1 MSNIITTQA
10 AKLGERFGME
20 GDGRELVQ
28 VLKSTAF
35 KGEVTD
41 AQMAALMVVA
51 NQYGL
56 NPFTRELF
64 AFPDKQN
71 GIVPVVGVDGW
82 SRIINSHP
90 QFDGIEFHHADEFV
104 TMPGAKP
111 APEWIECHIHRKDR
125 SRPVVVREYLD
136 EVYRAPFKG
145 KYGDV
150 TGPWQTHTKRFLRH
164 KAMIQCARLAF
175 GYGGIYDQDEAER
188 IVEASSVK
196 HMGAADVVTPPAPT
210 APTFYEQTKFDGNF
224 AKWAETIA
232 TGRKTAADYINFAS
246 TRGEPFTEEQK
257 ARLLSVKKAPASQT
271 DVQDVQPKDP
281 PATAADEGAPAVTYA
296 DLAGR
301 LRNAANQDALDEA
314 ATLIGVVENPQHRA
328 ELTAIYNDAQAAFS

>member
-1 MSNIITTQA
+1 MSNALTTLTRTLA
-10 AKLGERFGME
+10 TKLDM
-20 GDGRELVQ
+20 GDGTDLIGT
-28 VLKSTAF
+28 LKATAF
-35 KGEVTD
+35 KGEVSD
-41 AQMAALMVVA
+41 AQMTALLVVA
-51 NQYGL
+51 NQYAL
-56 NPFTRELF
+56 NPWTKEIY
-64 AFPDKQN
+64 AFPDKNN

-196 HMGAADVVTPPAPT
+196 HMGAADVVAPP
-210 APTFYEQTKFDGNF
+210 APTFYEQTKFDHNLP
-224 AKWAETIA
+224 KWAETIA
-232 TGRKTAADYINFAS
+232 QGRKSAADYIAFAQ
-246 TRGEPFTEEQK
+246 TRGEPFTEDQK
-257 ARLLSVKKAPASQT
+257 ARLLSVKKAPAPA
-271 DVQDVQPKDP
+271 DDEVQDVQPK
-281 PATAADEGAPAVTYA
+281 AEAAPAVTYA

-301 LRNAANQDALDEA
+301 LRNAQSPDELDEV
-314 ATLIGVVENPQHRA
+314 ATMIGAVENPQHRQ
-328 ELTAIYNDAQAAFS
+328 ELTAIYEDTQASFA